1 MAYLRLFNW
10 YQANKRDLPFR
21 HTDNPYHIWVS
32 EVMLQQTQVDTML
45 PYYESFLKVY
55 PTIQTLADAQIE
67 DVLRLVQG
75 IGYYRRFRLL
85 HKGAKYVI
93 EHYGGKVPDDY
104 FKVLKIPGIGAY
116 TAGAIM
122 SIAFHKPYPATD
134 DNVIRVLSRVKMLED
149 DFRLEK
155 NRKKLNKMNKEL
167 IEASGD
173 PYLYTQS
180 MM

>member
-10 YQANKRDLPFR
+10 YQVNKRDLPFR

-85 HKGAKYVI
+85 HKGAKYV
-93 EHYGGKVPDDY
+93 
-104 FKVLKIPGIGAY
+104 
-116 TAGAIM
+116 
-122 SIAFHKPYPATD
+122 
-134 DNVIRVLSRVKMLED
+134 
-149 DFRLEK
+149 
-155 NRKKLNKMNKEL
+155 
-167 IEASGD
+167 
-173 PYLYTQS
+173 
-180 MM
+180 